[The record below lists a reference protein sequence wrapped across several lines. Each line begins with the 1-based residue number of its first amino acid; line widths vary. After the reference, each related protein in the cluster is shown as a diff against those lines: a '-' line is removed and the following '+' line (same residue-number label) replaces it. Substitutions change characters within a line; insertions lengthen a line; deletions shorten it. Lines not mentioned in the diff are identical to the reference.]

1 MIEEKENS
9 ISLIDA
15 IKERIKYLEKNDPN
29 HATLEILKE
38 RISDST
44 SYEIE

>member
-1 MIEEKENS
+1 MIEEREKS
-9 ISLIDA
+9 ISLINA

-38 RISDST
+38 RISDNT
-44 SYEIE
+44 LYEIE

>member
-9 ISLIDA
+9 ISLLDA
-15 IKERIKYLEKNDPN
+15 IRERIKYLEKNDPN

-38 RISDST
+38 RISDNT